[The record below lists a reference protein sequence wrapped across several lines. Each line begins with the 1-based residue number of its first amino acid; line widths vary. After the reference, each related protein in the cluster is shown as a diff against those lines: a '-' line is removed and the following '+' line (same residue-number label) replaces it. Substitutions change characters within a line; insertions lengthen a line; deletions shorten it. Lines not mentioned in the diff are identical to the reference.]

1 MSQPNTLRSRLP
13 DVGTSIFT
21 VMSAMARAHGAVN
34 LAQGFP
40 DFDCD
45 EGLQDLVHHYMR
57 KGYNQYAP
65 MAGVPALREAIAR
78 KIEATQGVAVDP
90 DAEITVTAGA
100 TEALFVA
107 ISAVVHPGDEVIILE
122 PAYDSYA
129 PVVRLNGGRV
139 VPVGLRP
146 PAYRVDWG
154 EVAAVCTPRTR
165 LIIVNNPH
173 NPTGQI
179 FAEADLMA
187 LEELAERH
195 DLWVLSDEVYEHI
208 VFDGQRH
215 HSVLSRPRLRQRSFA
230 AFSFGKTYHNTGW
243 KMGYCVASPSLTEEF
258 RKIHQFVVFSV
269 HTPVQ
274 HALATWLEK
283 AEHWES
289 LAPFF
294 QKKRDLLQQAL
305 ADTPLRPLPCAG
317 TYFQLYDYSAASDL
331 PDVEF
336 VRWLATEK
344 GVATIPV
351 SPFYSD
357 GYDARVVRICF
368 AKKEDTLREAA
379 ALLRRAFAPEK
390 G

>member
-21 VMSAMARAHGAVN
+21 VMSAMARTHGAVN

-40 DFDCD
+40 DFDCE
-45 EGLQDLVHHYMR
+45 EGLQDLVLHFMR

-65 MAGVPALREAIAR
+65 MEGVPALRSAIAR

-90 DAEITVTAGA
+90 ETEITVTAGA

-107 ISAVVHPGDEVIILE
+107 ISAVVHPGDEVIVLE

-129 PVVRLNGGRV
+129 PAVRLNGGRV
-139 VPVGLRP
+139 VPIGLRP
-146 PAYRVDWG
+146 PAYRVDWDA
-154 EVAAVCTPRTR
+154 VAAACTARTR

-179 FAEADLMA
+179 FAEADLVA
-187 LEELAERH
+187 LERLAERH
-195 DLWVLSDEVYEHI
+195 DLIVLSDEVYEHI
-208 VFDGQRH
+208 VFDGQH
-215 HSVLSRPRLRQRSFA
+215 HRSVLSRPALRRRSFA
-230 AFSFGKTYHNTGW
+230 TFSFGKTFHNTGW
-243 KMGYCVASPSLTEEF
+243 KMGYCVAPPPLTEEF

-269 HTPVQ
+269 NTPVQ
-274 HALATWLEK
+274 HALAAWLEK
-283 AEHWES
+283 PERWES

-294 QKKRDLLQQAL
+294 QKKRDLLQEAL

-317 TYFQLYDYSAASDL
+317 TYFQLYDYAAASDL
-331 PDVEF
+331 PDVDF
-336 VRWLATEK
+336 VHWLTVEK

-351 SPFYSD
+351 SAFYSD

-368 AKKEDTLREAA
+368 AKKEETLREAA
-379 ALLRRAFAPEK
+379 ALLRRAFAPQ
-390 G
+390 